1 MNKTETIIFIVF
13 TIFTFCVCFLLFRI
27 NLAVDDVLII
37 LEEVHEENSLSQ
49 NPENKFPNGN

>member
-13 TIFTFCVCFLLFRI
+13 TIFTFCICFLLFRI

-49 NPENKFPNGN
+49 NPENKFPKGN